1 MFEHRDTPKQAMS
14 HLTEISFI
22 TMVVKTDFVLQ
33 QFEKSVQLLVLFY
46 NFSKSSYPTS
56 WGCIREEFFG
66 ENLKNNSQCYLILCA
81 PYEEV
86 MSNICSSTQKSMFE
100 EASEKPKINHCR
112 PRNFHCTGNADCC
125 SGVCRPISITIRE
138 DDALL
143 NLILTTNEY
152 IKCVILLP

>member
-66 ENLKNNSQCYLILCA
+66 ENCKRNSQCCSKLCA
-81 PYEEV
+81 PYKEG
-86 MSNICSSTQKSMFE
+86 MSNICSSTLKIDETAVIQKYMFE
-100 EASEKPKINHCR
+100 EVSEKPKMKHCLSL
-112 PRNFHCTGNADCC
+112 NFHCTSNADCC
-125 SGVCRPISITIRE
+125 SGVCKPTFINNPRGRCTS
-138 DDALL
+138 
-143 NLILTTNEY
+143 
-152 IKCVILLP
+152 